1 MAISFPP
8 LLKLEE
14 QLSTEKLLE
23 WTRAENMHMTE
34 LYLSLPQFKV
44 EEKYDLP
51 GPLEHMGMFDAF
63 DPQKADFFGRS
74 STQGCGV

>member
-1 MAISFPP
+1 MAISFLP

-14 QLSTEKLLE
+14 QLTADKLLE
-23 WTRAENMHMTE
+23 WTWVENMHMTG

-51 GPLEHMGMFDAF
+51 GPLEHMGMFNAF
-63 DPQKADFFGRS
+63 VPQKADFSGMS